1 MNRNSIFVC
10 TVYLHI
16 VLTNRISSPFFS
28 FFFPPLI
35 AITTSW
41 STVVSREKFS
51 RWAVVTILRKACFEL
66 ETIPRLF
73 QCSHISPSY
82 LHSDMM
88 VYIFFFLLFFSL
100 FSFFFPSI
108 LFLTQPLFSPRVVSS
123 CRSFWESA
131 AEKSRDA
138 SDKVDGCNCVTLVA
152 VRIRI
157 ENAHYRIA
165 NCRGKSDLSRHAPGV
180 IYRTRLMV
188 LIDKRHEHTGT
199 R

>member
-88 VYIFFFLLFFSL
+88 VYIFFFFFS
-100 FSFFFPSI
+100 FPSS
-108 LFLTQPLFSPRVVSS
+108 LSFSLRSSFSLNLSSLPVWFPRVDPFENQ
-123 CRSFWESA
+123 RRKNHGTLRIKWM
-131 AEKSRDA
+131 D
-138 SDKVDGCNCVTLVA
+138 VTA
-152 VRIRI
+152 
-157 ENAHYRIA
+157 
-165 NCRGKSDLSRHAPGV
+165 
-180 IYRTRLMV
+180 
-188 LIDKRHEHTGT
+188 
-199 R
+199 

>member
-1 MNRNSIFVC
+1 MNKNSIFVC

-88 VYIFFFLLFFSL
+88 VYIFFSSFLFPLLFLFPFDPLSL
-100 FSFFFPSI
+100 NLSSLPVWF
-108 LFLTQPLFSPRVVSS
+108 PRVDPFENQ
-123 CRSFWESA
+123 RRKNHGTLRIKWM
-131 AEKSRDA
+131 D
-138 SDKVDGCNCVTLVA
+138 VTLVA